1 MMFRRAFRTRVSLG
15 ITCTFRPHV
24 PVHRWYSPVPAAEKL
39 TINSGRLWNDIHNTA
54 KYSAP
59 SPGGVTRLSA
69 DENDKL
75 VRDWF
80 REQVIALGAEY
91 AVNATGSQFAKF
103 GGQDDSIP
111 PIAVGSHLDTVATG
125 GKFDG
130 PLGVLS
136 GLEIIRSFKEQGIQT
151 RAPLVLINWTNEE
164 GARFFPPLG
173 SSTVYAGQS
182 GIEQAHASLS
192 NDGSGITL
200 GAELAKIG
208 YVGNGPNTFEEF
220 PISAHF
226 EVHVEQATDLE
237 KAGKPV
243 GWVEGWHG
251 ITYYEVIFT
260 GEDGHANTYPMFGRR
275 DALTGAAKII
285 TALEKLAY
293 NRDGYTTVTN
303 IQSGPWGACNI
314 QSKTKL
320 VFCLMHKER
329 QGLEQMDVEI
339 ERYIKGVAATH
350 GLESEVKRLV
360 HLLPGDF
367 WPEAV
372 DCVRRAC
379 GEKGIGSRTGTAHD
393 STMTRLKCPTG
404 MVFVRGKDGISH
416 CAKEWSDKE
425 DCAEGALVLGKAFE
439 THPIANPGSIVQGPN
454 YRFTLLNERL
464 IRFEWAEDNQF
475 EDRASTFAI
484 NRDFAVPRFR
494 VVDEDELQIMTNHF
508 HLSYTKEKFSPESLV
523 FHFSGKSVKNGTPW
537 RFGTPTEFNLGGTAR
552 TLDGVDGRCDM
563 GQGVLSKAGY
573 AVIDDSK
580 SMLFDGKGF
589 VAPRRPGERF
599 DCYLFCYGREY
610 KDAIKAFYG
619 VSGKQPVVPRFAL
632 GNWWSRYYAYHQ
644 NEYVAL
650 MDKFQSHK
658 IPMSVAV
665 LDMDWHYVSDPR
677 VPHAG
682 WTGYTWDE
690 KLFPKPKKFRKEM
703 HARGL
708 KVTLNDHP
716 HGGIHVH
723 EDAYEEMAKFLGHDT
738 RDKNPLLFDPANP
751 KFMEAYFGIL
761 HRRLEN
767 DACDFW
773 WVDWQQGPYSKIPG
787 FDPLWLLNHFQY
799 LDSVQDGR
807 IPLIFSRYGGP
818 GSHRYPIGFS
828 GDTVVSWESLAFQPE
843 FTATA
848 SNIGYGWWSHDIG
861 GHIRGV
867 RDDELL
873 ARWTQLGVFS
883 PIMRLHSTSSRWMS
897 KEPWLYGE
905 ECSKAMSKFMRFRHV
920 LAPYLYNQNVLGSA
934 KDEPLIQP
942 MYWSYP
948 YHNEAYEV
956 PNQYY
961 LGSDLLVA
969 PIVQPRDNRTNLASV
984 RAWLPPGRRFMDLF
998 TGTLYGGGRKITFHR
1013 PIDQYPVL
1021 AAEGSIITLDSAEDE
1036 PANGCPN
1043 PEHLEVVVI
1052 VGQDGQACHFE
1063 ETTDDIP
1070 SSPEDVLKTQVS
1082 RRETKFQFIQE
1093 TGEFTAMGAG
1103 QACTFRFPWVVGVQD
1118 CLDAPIVGTEGYELL
1133 SKIGTYRR
1141 RLQKDGVPVTI
1152 KLGPDPRL
1160 QVQDH
1165 TDHLEDLIRG
1175 YQIEFQVK
1183 DKLWAAI
1190 DSAKGQPLKAVS
1202 SLLSLGYE
1210 DAIVG
1215 PLIELLLAD
1224 DRPVDA

>member
-1 MMFRRAFRTRVSLG
+1 MFRQAIQTRISVG
-15 ITCTFRPHV
+15 ITFRPHI
-24 PVHRWYSPVPAAEKL
+24 PARRWYSSVPAAEKL
-39 TINSGRLWNDIHNTA
+39 TINSDRLWNDIHFTA
-54 KYSAP
+54 QYSAP

-69 DENDKL
+69 DPNDKL

-80 REQVIALGAEY
+80 REQVLKLGAEY
-91 AVNATGSQFAKF
+91 QVNATGSQFAKF

-136 GLEIIRSFKEQGIQT
+136 GLEIIRSFKEQRIQT

-182 GIEQAHASLS
+182 SIEHAHASLS

-220 PISAHF
+220 PIAAHF

-251 ITYYEVIFT
+251 ITYYEVVFT

-275 DALTGAAKII
+275 DALTGAAKVI
-285 TALEKLAY
+285 THLEKLAY
-293 NRDGYTTVTN
+293 TRDGYTTVTN

-320 VFCLMHKER
+320 VFCLMHREK
-329 QGLEQMDVEI
+329 QGLEQMGVDI
-339 ERYIKGVAATH
+339 ERLIKGTAALH
-350 GLESEVKRLV
+350 GLESEITRLV

-379 GEKGIGSRTGTAHD
+379 GDKGIGSRTGTAHD

-425 DCAEGALVLGKAFE
+425 DCAEGALVLGKAVLNFDDV
-439 THPIANPGSIVQGPN
+439 GSIVHGPN

-464 IRFEWAEDNQF
+464 IRFEWAEDDHF
-475 EDRASTFAI
+475 ENRASTFAI
-484 NRDFAVPRFR
+484 NREFTIITD
-494 VVDEDELQIMTNHF
+494 HF
-508 HLSYTKEKFSPESLV
+508 HLSYTEQKFSPESLI
-523 FHFSGKSVKNGTPW
+523 FHFSGKSVKYGTPW

-589 VAPRRPGERF
+589 VAPRKSGERF

-610 KDAIKAFYG
+610 KAAIKAFYAL
-619 VSGKQPVVPRFAL
+619 SGKQPVVPRFAL

-644 NEYVAL
+644 DEYVAL
-650 MDKFQSHK
+650 MDRFRSQK

-665 LDMDWHYVSDPR
+665 LDMDWHYVSDDR

-682 WTGYTWDE
+682 WTGYTWDK
-690 KLFPKPKKFRKEM
+690 KLFPDPKKFRSDM
-703 HARGL
+703 HTRRL

-716 HGGIHVH
+716 HGGVH
-723 EDAYEEMAKFLGHDT
+723 AHEEAYEEMARFLGHDT
-738 RDKNPLLFDPANP
+738 SDKNPILFDPASP
-751 KFMEAYFGIL
+751 KFMEAYFNIL
-761 HRRLEN
+761 HRRLEE

-799 LDSVQDGR
+799 LDSAQDDR

-897 KEPWLYGE
+897 KEPWLYGA
-905 ECSKAMSKFMRFRHV
+905 ECCRAMSKILHFRHA
-920 LAPYLYNQNVLGSA
+920 LAPYLYTQNVLGSA
-934 KDEPLIQP
+934 NDEPLIRP

-948 YHNEAYEV
+948 NTTEAYEV

-969 PIVQPRDNRTNLASV
+969 PIVQPRDKRTNLASV
-984 RAWLPPGRRFMDLF
+984 RAWLPPGQRFMDLF
-998 TGTLYGGGRKITFHR
+998 TGTLYGGGRGITFYR
-1013 PIDQYPVL
+1013 TIENYPVL
-1021 AAEGSIITLDSAEDE
+1021 VAEGSIITMDVADGE
-1036 PANGCPN
+1036 AVNGCPN
-1043 PEHLEVVVI
+1043 PVRVDVVLI
-1052 VGQDGQACHFE
+1052 VGQDGHACLLE
-1063 ETTDDIP
+1063 ETADDGLIGKP
-1070 SSPEDVLKTQVS
+1070 PPETKVP
-1082 RRETKFQFIQE
+1082 RRETRFDFVQDTGKFMA
-1093 TGEFTAMGAG
+1093 TGVC
-1103 QACTFRFPWVVGVQD
+1103 QPCKFRFPGITAVPPDLEVT
-1118 CLDAPIVGTEGYELL
+1118 I
-1133 SKIGTYRR
+1133 
-1141 RLQKDGVPVTI
+1141 DGVPAGHKIQTFVDSFRGVPCLSVYYPVSFTRRRQEDAVSITI
-1152 KLGPDPRL
+1152 QVERDPQL
-1160 QVQDH
+1160 PVQDH
-1165 TDHLEDLIRG
+1165 ANRLEELIRN
-1175 YQIEFQVK
+1175 YQIGFQMK
-1183 DKLWAAI
+1183 DKLWGAI
-1190 DSAKGQPLKAVS
+1190 ESAKAETLQAVS
-1202 SLLSLGYE
+1202 SLLSLGYD

-1215 PLIELLLAD
+1215 PLVELLLAD
-1224 DRPVDA
+1224 DRPIHP